1 MAMIRRA
8 TGRIENVADSNER
21 EGVIVCRACSHI
33 VFRVN
38 LGANNSCPFC
48 HRDASVSIETPVVA
62 DADFADDDD
71 NDPDVIAIK
80 C

>member
-8 TGRIENVADSNER
+8 TGRIENVAESTDT
-21 EGVIVCRACSHI
+21 EGVVVCKACSHI

-38 LGANNSCPFC
+38 LGSNNSCPFC
-48 HRDASVSIETPVVA
+48 HRDASKSIEVPVVA
-62 DADFADDDD
+62 DADLDDDD
-71 NDPDVIAIK
+71 NDPDVIAVR